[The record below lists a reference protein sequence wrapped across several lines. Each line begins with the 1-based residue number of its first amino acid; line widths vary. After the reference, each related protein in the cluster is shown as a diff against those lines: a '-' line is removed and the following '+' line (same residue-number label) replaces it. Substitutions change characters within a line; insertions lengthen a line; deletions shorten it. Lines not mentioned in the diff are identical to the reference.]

1 MAGCVENLV
10 PRLDKCHEA
19 IVTTSY
25 IHAMNIW
32 DIEQPIS
39 LPQAQMGYRIRRAVV
54 GASVTPKAP

>member
-1 MAGCVENLV
+1 
-10 PRLDKCHEA
+10 
-19 IVTTSY
+19 
-25 IHAMNIW
+25 MNIW